1 MKTLMTGNEA
11 IARGAYEA
19 GVRVGVAYPGTPST
33 EILENVAK
41 YDEIRSQWSPNEKV
55 AMEVGIGASIAGA
68 RTLVAMKHVGVN
80 VAADPLMTFTYMG
93 VNGGLV
99 LVTADDPGMHS
110 SQNEQDNRIFA
121 RFAQIPLIEPSDSQE
136 VIDFIKEAYEISEKF
151 DTPVLFR
158 ETTRIA
164 HSQSLVEQKERLD
177 IPLKDYVKDAKK
189 NVMLP
194 AHGKLRHVVVEARRE
209 KLAEYAET
217 TSMNRIEWGDKKV
230 GIIASGAVYQYV
242 KEVMPEA
249 SVLKLGFSYPLPK
262 KMISS
267 FVNQVE
273 TCYVIEE
280 LEPVVEDQLKAWGL
294 SVIGKDLFPRVGEF
308 SPELIAEKLNIP
320 REKAAL
326 AGREGIPVRPPV
338 LCPGCPHRGIYFIIN
353 KLKLRVTGD
362 IGCYTLGAAPPLSA
376 MDTCVCMGG
385 SIPVSHGMELARGR
399 DFVKDT
405 VAVIGDSTFMH
416 SGMTG
421 LADVVYNGGTSTIL
435 ILDNS
440 TTAMTGHQDNPTT
453 GKTLSQG
460 DGSQIDV
467 VKVAEAMGIKRVRV
481 VDPYDL
487 KATEQALKEETS
499 AAETSVIVF
508 RRPCVLL
515 KGCAPSGNV
524 VNVDQDVCRA
534 CGLCAKLG
542 CPAIVFKGDKPTI
555 DISLCNGC
563 GVCVD
568 VCPFGAISE
577 VNDNE

>member
-33 EILENVAK
+33 EILENVAL
-41 YDEIRSQWSPNEKV
+41 YPEIRSQWSPNEKV
-55 AMEVGIGASIAGA
+55 ALEVGIGASLAGA

-80 VAADPLMTFTYMG
+80 VAADPLMTFAYMG

-99 LVTADDPGMHS
+99 LITADDPGMHS
-110 SQNEQDNRIFA
+110 SQNEQDNRIFG
-121 RFAQIPLIEPSDSQE
+121 RFAQIPVVEPSDSQE
-136 VIDFIKEAYEISEKF
+136 VIDFMQEAYEISERF

-164 HSQSLVEQKERLD
+164 HSQSLVSLHERKD
-177 IPLKDYVKDAKK
+177 IPLKDYVKDPKK

-194 AHGKLRHVVVEARRE
+194 ANGRLRHPIVEQRRMDLE
-209 KLAEYAET
+209 VFSNT
-217 TSMNRIEWGDKKV
+217 TWLNRTEWLDRKI
-230 GIIASGAVYQYV
+230 GIICSGAVYQYV
-242 KEVMPEA
+242 KEVLPEA
-249 SVLKLGFSYPLPK
+249 SVLKLGLSYPMPK
-262 KMISS
+262 DLVTT
-267 FVNQVE
+267 FVKGVE

-280 LEPVVEDQLKAWGL
+280 LEPVMEDQIRAWGL
-294 SVIGKDLFPRVGEF
+294 PVIGKELFPRVGEF
-308 SPELIAEKLNIP
+308 SSELIASKMNKEMPVPAMEDHKDIP
-320 REKAAL
+320 
-326 AGREGIPVRPPV
+326 IRPPV
-338 LCPGCPHRGIYFIIN
+338 LCPGCPHRGVYYIIN

-399 DFVKDT
+399 EFIKDT

-435 ILDNS
+435 ILDNA

-453 GKTLSQG
+453 GQTLSQG
-460 DGSQIDV
+460 MGETIDV
-467 VKVAEAMGIKRVRV
+467 EKVARSMGIERVRV

-487 KATEQALKEETS
+487 KETERALREETA

-515 KGCAPSGNV
+515 KGCAPTGNV
-524 VNVDQDVCRA
+524 VMVDQDICRA
-534 CGLCAKLG
+534 CGLCGKLG
-542 CPAIVFKGDKPTI
+542 CPAIVFKSDKPTI
-555 DISLCNGC
+555 DGSLCNGC
-563 GVCVD
+563 GLCID
-568 VCPFGAISE
+568 VCPFQAIQE
-577 VNDNE
+577 VTDDE

>member
-33 EILENVAK
+33 EILENVAN
-41 YDEIRSQWSPNEKV
+41 YEDIRSQWSPNEKV
-55 AMEVGIGASIAGA
+55 ALEVGIGASLAGA

-99 LVTADDPGMHS
+99 LITADDPGMHS
-110 SQNEQDNRIFA
+110 SQNEQDNRIFG
-121 RFAQIPLIEPSDSQE
+121 RFAQIPVLEPSDSQE
-136 VIDFIKEAYEISEKF
+136 VIDFMKEAYEISEKF

-164 HSQSLVEQKERLD
+164 HSQSLVELSDRTEV
-177 IPLKDYVKDAKK
+177 PLKDYVKDARK

-194 AHGKLRHVVVEARRE
+194 AHGRLRHPIVEARRE

-217 TSMNRIEWGDKKV
+217 TSLNRVEWGDKKV

-242 KEVMPEA
+242 KEVMPEV

-262 KMISS
+262 QMISD
-267 FVNQVE
+267 FVGEVE

-280 LEPVVEDQLKAWGL
+280 LEPVVEDQMKAWGL
-294 SVIGKDLFPRVGEF
+294 SVIGKELFPRIGEF
-308 SPELIAEKLNIP
+308 SPELIAEKMNIP
-320 REKAAL
+320 MDKAAL
-326 AGREGIPVRPPV
+326 EGRSDIPVRPPV
-338 LCPGCPHRGIYFIIN
+338 LCPGCPHRSIYFIIN
-353 KLKLRVTGD
+353 KLNLRVTGD

-440 TTAMTGHQDNPTT
+440 TTAMTGHQENPTT
-453 GKTLSQG
+453 GQTLSQG
-460 DGSQIDV
+460 AGTQIDV
-467 VKVAEAMGIKRVRV
+467 EKVARAMGVERVRV

-487 KATEQALKEETS
+487 KATEQALKEET
-499 AAETSVIVF
+499 AAEATSVIVF

-515 KGCAPSGNV
+515 KGCAPTGNV

-542 CPAIVFKGDKPTI
+542 CPAIVFKSDKPTI

-568 VCPFGAISE
+568 VCPFNAISE